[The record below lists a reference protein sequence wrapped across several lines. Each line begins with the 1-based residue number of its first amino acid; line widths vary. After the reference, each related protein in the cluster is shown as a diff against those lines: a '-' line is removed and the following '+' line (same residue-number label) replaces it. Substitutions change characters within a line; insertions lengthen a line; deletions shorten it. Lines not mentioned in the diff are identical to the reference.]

1 MKINGMSK
9 TACFKQMKVSST
21 GYYNWLNQK
30 EDREQREAEA
40 REEKNQIKENMRQ
53 IIKKLGFVPGKR
65 TFKVHLY
72 RDYGLTIS
80 IKRCRRLMMEMHLVA
95 NLPKKDAYKGQ
106 AKHFHE
112 ACALQ
117 NHVQQ
122 DFKVGPRRVILTDI
136 TYLYYGEHREL
147 FYLCAFKDAFTTQIL
162 GWHTSRKMNIDLVKN
177 AYENMMDKHNNEFK
191 KDVKVYVHSDQGS
204 QYLSTDFKRLVSDDD
219 FIQSVS
225 ARGNSQDNAPM
236 ESFFGRMKTE
246 VMDIIALCP
255 DFETATR
262 LVNGYI
268 NNHNDVRYQYD
279 LAGLTPNEYYD
290 YMMSGIYPLDS
301 YFGVK
306 AEDLLTAKQIVE
318 TRMAKAREKAQK
330 RREASQKKREERAKL
345 TSVADIL
352 VRDQKK
358 VKQQIKVWNN
368 SHETANK
375 QLIHLNKI
383 LEMTKVAVEFYR
395 KASPELKEL
404 LKNPLKWKDYPELAY
419 VNELGPLY

>member
-1 MKINGMSK
+1 MTK
-9 TACFKQMKVSST
+9 TDCFKRMKVSSS
-21 GYYNWLNQK
+21 GYYNWLNKK
-30 EDREQREAEA
+30 EAREQREAKQI
-40 REEKNQIKENMRQ
+40 EENNKIKEIMRE
-53 IIKKLGFVPGKR
+53 IVRKVGFVPGKR
-65 TFKVHLY
+65 TFKVYFY
-72 RDYGLTIS
+72 RDYGLTVS
-80 IKRCRRLMMEMHLVA
+80 IRRTKRLMKEMHLVA
-95 NLPKKDAYKGQ
+95 NPPKKDAYKGQ

-122 DFKVGPRRVILTDI
+122 DFKIGPRRVVLTDI

-162 GWHTSRKMNIDLVKN
+162 GWYTSIKMNVELVKK
-177 AYENMMDKHNNEFK
+177 AYENMISNHKNEFK

-204 QYLSTDFKRLVSDDD
+204 QYLSTDFKRLVSDDE

-268 NNHNDVRYQYD
+268 TNHNEARYQYD

-306 AEDLLTAKQIVE
+306 ADELLTAKQIVE
-318 TRMAKAREKAQK
+318 TRMTKAREKAQK

-358 VKQQIKVWNN
+358 IKQQIKIWNN

-375 QLIHLNKI
+375 QLNHLNKI
-383 LEMTKVAVEFYR
+383 LEMTKTAVEFYR

-404 LKNPLKWKDYPELAY
+404 LKNPLNWKQYPELAY
-419 VNELGPLY
+419 VNELGAIY

>member
-177 AYENMMDKHNNEFK
+177 AYENMIM
-191 KDVKVYVHSDQGS
+191 
-204 QYLSTDFKRLVSDDD
+204 LS
-219 FIQSVS
+219 I
-225 ARGNSQDNAPM
+225 
-236 ESFFGRMKTE
+236 
-246 VMDIIALCP
+246 
-255 DFETATR
+255 
-262 LVNGYI
+262 
-268 NNHNDVRYQYD
+268 
-279 LAGLTPNEYYD
+279 
-290 YMMSGIYPLDS
+290 
-301 YFGVK
+301 
-306 AEDLLTAKQIVE
+306 
-318 TRMAKAREKAQK
+318 
-330 RREASQKKREERAKL
+330 
-345 TSVADIL
+345 
-352 VRDQKK
+352 
-358 VKQQIKVWNN
+358 
-368 SHETANK
+368 
-375 QLIHLNKI
+375 
-383 LEMTKVAVEFYR
+383 
-395 KASPELKEL
+395 
-404 LKNPLKWKDYPELAY
+404 
-419 VNELGPLY
+419 

>member
-1 MKINGMSK
+1 
-9 TACFKQMKVSST
+9 
-21 GYYNWLNQK
+21 
-30 EDREQREAEA
+30 
-40 REEKNQIKENMRQ
+40 
-53 IIKKLGFVPGKR
+53 
-65 TFKVHLY
+65 
-72 RDYGLTIS
+72 
-80 IKRCRRLMMEMHLVA
+80 
-95 NLPKKDAYKGQ
+95 
-106 AKHFHE
+106 
-112 ACALQ
+112 
-117 NHVQQ
+117 
-122 DFKVGPRRVILTDI
+122 
-136 TYLYYGEHREL
+136 
-147 FYLCAFKDAFTTQIL
+147 
-162 GWHTSRKMNIDLVKN
+162 
-177 AYENMMDKHNNEFK
+177 MMDKHNNEFK